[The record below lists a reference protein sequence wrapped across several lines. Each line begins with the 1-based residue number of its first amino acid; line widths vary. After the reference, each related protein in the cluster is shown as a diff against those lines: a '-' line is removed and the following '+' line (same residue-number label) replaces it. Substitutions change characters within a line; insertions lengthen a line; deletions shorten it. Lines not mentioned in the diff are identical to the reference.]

1 MRCGGQQKKDREIA
15 ERLKTEIKASVGGV
29 ERVKKAESDGEA
41 QTEVTA
47 GERQESPLKTPMT
60 SGPV

>member
-1 MRCGGQQKKDREIA
+1 MRWVGQQKKDREIA
-15 ERLKTEIKASVGGV
+15 EGLKTEIKANSG
-29 ERVKKAESDGEA
+29 DGEA

-47 GERQESPLKTPMT
+47 GEWQESPLKTPMT